1 MKEIGARHGRTPGEV
16 AVAWTVRHPPVTGA
30 IVGARSAEQAEGV
43 MRAGEFRLTPQ
54 EIVEIEAFSGNIA
67 KAKAAL

>member
-1 MKEIGARHGRTPGEV
+1 
-16 AVAWTVRHPPVTGA
+16 
-30 IVGARSAEQAEGV
+30 

-54 EIVEIEAFSGNIA
+54 EVEEIEVFSGAVA